1 MDGGR
6 RMTTLG
12 VLVAIIVFV
21 GCILGIVELVLF
33 VLEWWR
39 N

>member
-1 MDGGR
+1 
-6 RMTTLG
+6 MTTLG

-21 GCILGIVELVLF
+21 GCVLGIVELALF